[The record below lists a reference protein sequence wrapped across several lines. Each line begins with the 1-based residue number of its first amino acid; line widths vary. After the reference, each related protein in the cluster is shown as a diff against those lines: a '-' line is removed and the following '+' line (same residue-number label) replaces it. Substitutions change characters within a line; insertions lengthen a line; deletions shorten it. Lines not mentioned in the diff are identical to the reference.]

1 MIKDFDTVRTQLRE
15 LAEVINAF
23 KSEAVQLRIIDLVIG
38 GAPLA
43 GKLEILPPANPDE
56 QTALKSRSRKRA
68 RKTTKLDSTDAIPK
82 TTRAPSKGR
91 PGGRATLETLVT
103 DGFFKS
109 PKAIGQIVEHCDTSL
124 AMKYKQSDFSGPLM
138 RLVREKRLTRKKNP
152 DGQYEYVGN

>member
-1 MIKDFDTVRTQLRE
+1 MIKDFETVRTQLKE

-43 GKLEILPPANPDE
+43 AKLETPPAIDPKT
-56 QTALKSRSRKRA
+56 QIPAKAQPRKRS
-68 RKTTKLDSTDAIPK
+68 RKTTKGDSTAIPAK
-82 TTRAPSKGR
+82 ATRAPAKGR
-91 PGGRATLETLVT
+91 PGGKATLETLVN

-109 PKAIGQIVEHCDTSL
+109 PKTIGQLVEHCDTSL

-138 RLVREKRLTRKKNP
+138 RFVRDKRLTRKKNT
-152 DGQYEYVGN
+152 DGQYEYVAN

>member
-1 MIKDFDTVRTQLRE
+1 MIKDFETVRNQLKE

-43 GKLEILPPANPDE
+43 AKLEAPPATIPPANGGAKP
-56 QTALKSRSRKRA
+56 QTRKRSRKTA
-68 RKTTKLDSTDAIPK
+68 KVDSSGSTPK
-82 TTRAPSKGR
+82 TTRAPAKGR
-91 PGGRATLETLVT
+91 PGGKATLDALVA

-109 PKAIGQIVEHCDTSL
+109 PKTIGQIVEHCDTSL

-138 RLVREKRLTRKKNP
+138 RLVREKRLTRKKNT
-152 DGQYEYVGN
+152 DGQYEYVAN